1 MRRAAIAVISAF
13 VISSGSGLAQGHT
26 PQVPPTIVR
35 PVETQEIL
43 VNPGMGIQ
51 TFQRYNGDAL
61 NAGVKWSEE
70 GPVSPLA
77 ALAQKPDFPPTS
89 VAYDRWFWEA
99 LEPEQGKVRWDIIDL
114 ALAEARRHG
123 QRLMIRLAPYD
134 QLHPLPKW
142 YRESGARR
150 GNSDSSKDGKIWQPD
165 FNDPLYLKDWSALVT
180 EAGRRYDGHPD
191 LDSVDVATGGYWGEA
206 WAGGP
211 SPEFQVQKQWVDL
224 YLNAFH
230 KTQVVMNFDE
240 PEALQYATSHGTG
253 WRLDC
258 WGDMRKGFG
267 AMVDQYPEEIAETGI
282 YDVWRTAPVSLEA
295 CGVPEGWFRNGWDV
309 KYILN
314 VALSWHVSTVNVKS
328 TALPKAWKT
337 EFEDFERRMGY
348 RFVLK
353 RSEWQSQVRAGEAI
367 HLQTWWVNEGVAP
380 IYRPF
385 VLAFRFSSPE
395 HSAVIRTDADLRKWL
410 PGDAVFNDPVFVP
423 GDLPAGD
430 YQLSVAI
437 LDPATLQP
445 GVKLAIEGRGEDGWY
460 GLGKISVSPGL

>member
-1 MRRAAIAVISAF
+1 MRKAAIVVVSAC
-13 VISSGSGLAQGHT
+13 VISSYAGLAQGHA
-26 PQVPPTIVR
+26 PQEPTTIVR

-77 ALAQKPDFPPTS
+77 APAQKPDFPPTS

-134 QLHPLPKW
+134 QLYPLPKW

-165 FNDPLYLKDWSALVT
+165 FNDPLYLKDWGALVT

-314 VALSWHVSTVNVKS
+314 VAL
-328 TALPKAWKT
+328 KT

-353 RSEWQSQVRAGEAI
+353 RSEWQGQVRAGEAI